1 MGSQRRYAEVSR
13 LVDCLDKY
21 AFQDEHE
28 TGVIRDLRT
37 GLEPCRER
45 NKEDV
50 SFICSDIQPDL
61 QMQEVTGDLSR
72 KKKP

>member
-28 TGVIRDLRT
+28 TGVIRDIRT
-37 GLEPCRER
+37 GLERCRER
-45 NKEDV
+45 NKNDV
-50 SFICSDIQPDL
+50 SFICSDIQPDRRC
-61 QMQEVTGDLSR
+61 R
-72 KKKP
+72 KLRVI